1 VRTDA
6 GSWRELV
13 LIEGMIGSGTSTI
26 AERLAARLIEGGATA
41 RAFNES
47 ADDDSVRTR
56 TVDRPLG
63 RKRAQCRAPRKF
75 VQF

>member
-1 VRTDA
+1 VRIDA

-13 LIEGMIGSGTSTI
+13 LIEGMMGSGKSTT

-41 RAFNES
+41 RALNES
-47 ADDDSVRTR
+47 ADDDPVRTR

-63 RKRAQCRAPRKF
+63 RKRAQCRAPSRF